1 MKVLWIG
8 LMDLRR
14 MFRVRT
20 NIFFVF
26 VFPMA
31 LILVLG
37 ATFGGSFTPRLGVV
51 STGSG
56 PLGAALLRQLEQ
68 TPHLRVVTVPDP
80 AALLTQVERGN
91 LAAGVIV
98 PPGYDGAVRAG
109 RAVNLRYLARPDQ
122 SSQQLG
128 EAVRGVVARQGA
140 LLGAARF
147 AVAQHAAPGFDAGL
161 AAATR
166 IAPAVPSVSVTQ
178 TTAGTTLFSRTLG
191 QFDEGAWTELLLF
204 LFLTAMTGAVALIE
218 TRRLGVARRM
228 LATPTSP
235 GTVIAGTTFGRVLI
249 ACVQA
254 LVIILGS
261 ALLFNV
267 SWGQPAG
274 VAAVVILFA
283 LVGAGAGI
291 FVGTLFRNE
300 QQAIGISLLLGLG
313 LGALGGCMVPL
324 EVFSPVM
331 RRVAH
336 ITPQAWGNDAFAR
349 LVGHGASIAGILPQL
364 GVLAAYAAVL
374 LTLAAWRLRRV
385 LAG

>member
-1 MKVLWIG
+1 MKAFWIA
-8 LMDLRR
+8 LANLRR

-26 VFPMA
+26 VFPMV

-37 ATFGGSFTPRLGVV
+37 ATFGGSSSPRLGVV
-51 STGSG
+51 SAGSG
-56 PLGAALLRQLEQ
+56 PLGAELLRELEQ
-68 TPHLRVVTVPDP
+68 TPHLRVVTVSDP
-80 AALLTQVERGN
+80 ATLLTQVERGN
-91 LAAGVIV
+91 LASGVII
-98 PPGYDGAVRAG
+98 PRGYDGAVRAG
-109 RAVNLRYLARPDQ
+109 HDATLRYLARPDQ
-122 SSQQLG
+122 SSQRLG
-128 EAVRGVVARQGA
+128 ETVRGAVARQAA

-147 AVAQHAAPGFDAGL
+147 AVAQHAAPDFSTGL

-166 IAPAVPSVSVTQ
+166 LSPEVPAVSVTQ

-204 LFLTAMTGAVALIE
+204 LFLTAMTGSVALIE
-218 TRRLGVARRM
+218 TRRLGLSRRM

-235 GTVIAGTTFGRVLI
+235 ATVITGETLGRVLI
-249 ACVQA
+249 SCVQA

-261 ALLFNV
+261 ALLFGVN
-267 SWGQPAG
+267 WGQPAR

-283 LVGAGAGI
+283 LVAAGAGV

-324 EVFSPVM
+324 EVFSPTM
-331 RRVAH
+331 RHVAH
-336 ITPQAWGNDAFAR
+336 ITPQAWGNDAFAK
-349 LVGHGASIAGILPQL
+349 LVGHGASISGILPQI
-364 GVLAAYAAVL
+364 GILAAYAVVL
-374 LTLAAWRLRRV
+374 LALAAWRLRRV
-385 LAG
+385 LSA

>member
-1 MKVLWIG
+1 MKVLWIA
-8 LMDLRR
+8 LEDLRR

-26 VFPMA
+26 VFPMV

-122 SSQQLG
+122 SSRQLG
-128 EAVRGVVARQGA
+128 EAVRGVVARQAA

-147 AVAQHAAPGFDAGL
+147 AVAQHAVPGFDAGL

-166 IAPAVPSVSVTQ
+166 IAPAVPSVSVTR
-178 TTAGTTLFSRTLG
+178 TTAGPALFSRTLG

-204 LFLTAMTGAVALIE
+204 LFLTALTGAVALIE

-228 LATPTSP
+228 LATPTSA
-235 GTVIAGTTFGRVLI
+235 GTVIAGTTLGRVLI

-261 ALLFNV
+261 ALLFSV

-291 FVGTLFRNE
+291 FAGTLFRNE
-300 QQAIGISLLLGLG
+300 QQAIGVSLLLGLG

-331 RRVAH
+331 RQVAH
-336 ITPQAWGNDAFAR
+336 ITPHAWGNDAFAR
-349 LVGHGASIAGILPQL
+349 LAGHGASVTGILPQL
-364 GVLAAYAAVL
+364 GILAAYAAVL

-385 LAG
+385 LSA

>member
-1 MKVLWIG
+1 MKAVWIA
-8 LMDLRR
+8 LANLRR

-26 VFPMA
+26 VFPMV
-31 LILVLG
+31 LILILG
-37 ATFGGSFTPRLGVV
+37 ATFGGSASPRLGVV
-51 STGSG
+51 TTGSG

-68 TPHLRVVTVPDP
+68 TPHLRVVAVSDP

-91 LAAGVIV
+91 MAAGVII
-98 PPGYDGAVRAG
+98 PDGYDGAVRAG
-109 RAVNLRYLARPDQ
+109 HAVTLRYLARPDQ

-128 EAVRGVVARQGA
+128 ETVRGAVARQAA

-147 AVAQHAAPGFDAGL
+147 AVAQHAVPSFGAGL
-161 AAATR
+161 ARATR
-166 IAPAVPSVSVTQ
+166 ISPAVPAVSVTQ
-178 TTAGTTLFSRTLG
+178 ATAGTALFSRTLG

-204 LFLTAMTGAVALIE
+204 LFLIAMTGSVALIE
-218 TRRLGVARRM
+218 SRRLGVSRRM

-235 GTVIAGTTFGRVLI
+235 ATVIAGETLGRVLI
-249 ACVQA
+249 SCVQA

-261 ALLFNV
+261 ALLFGVN
-267 SWGQPAG
+267 WGAPAG
-274 VAAVVILFA
+274 VAAVVVLFA
-283 LVGAGAGI
+283 LVASGAGI

-300 QQAIGISLLLGLG
+300 QQAIGVSLLLGLG

-336 ITPQAWGNDAFAR
+336 VTPQAWGNDAFAR

-385 LAG
+385 LSS

>member
-1 MKVLWIG
+1 VKAFWIAVAN
-8 LMDLRR
+8 LRR
-14 MFRVRT
+14 MFRART

-26 VFPMA
+26 VFPMV

-37 ATFGGSFTPRLGVV
+37 ATFGGSSSPRLGVV
-51 STGSG
+51 SAGSG
-56 PLGAALLRQLEQ
+56 PLGTALLRDLEQ
-68 TPHLRVVTVPDP
+68 TPQLRVVTVADP
-80 AALLTQVERGN
+80 ATLLTQVERGN
-91 LAAGVIV
+91 LAAGVII
-98 PPGYDGAVRAG
+98 PPGYDGTVRAG
-109 RAVNLRYLARPDQ
+109 HDATLRYLARPDQ

-128 EAVRGVVARQGA
+128 ETVRGAVARQAA

-147 AVAQHAAPGFDAGL
+147 AVAQHAASGFSTGL

-166 IAPAVPSVSVTQ
+166 LSPAVPAVSVTQ
-178 TTAGTTLFSRTLG
+178 TTAGTTLFSKTLG

-204 LFLTAMTGAVALIE
+204 LFLTAMTGSVALIE
-218 TRRLGVARRM
+218 TRRLGLSRRM

-235 GTVIAGTTFGRVLI
+235 ATVITGETLGRVLI
-249 ACVQA
+249 SCVQA

-261 ALLFNV
+261 ALLFGVN
-267 SWGQPAG
+267 WGQPAG

-283 LVGAGAGI
+283 LVAAGAGV

-324 EVFSPVM
+324 EVFSPAM

-336 ITPQAWGNDAFAR
+336 ITPQAWGNDAFAK

-374 LTLAAWRLRRV
+374 LALAAWRLRRV
-385 LAG
+385 LSA

>member
-1 MKVLWIG
+1 
-8 LMDLRR
+8 

-26 VFPMA
+26 VFPMV

-37 ATFGGSFTPRLGVV
+37 ATFGGSFTPRLSVV

-56 PLGAALLRQLEQ
+56 PLGAVLLRQLGQ
-68 TPHLRVVTVPDP
+68 TPHLKVVTVPDS

-109 RAVNLRYLARPDQ
+109 RTVDLRYLARPDQ

-128 EAVRGVVARQGA
+128 EAVRGVVARQAA

-147 AVAQHAAPGFDAGL
+147 AVTRHAAPDFGAGL

-178 TTAGTTLFSRTLG
+178 TTAGTALFSRALG

-235 GTVIAGTTFGRVLI
+235 ATVIVGTTLGRVLI

-261 ALLFNV
+261 ALLFTV
-267 SWGQPAG
+267 SLGQPAG
-274 VAAVVILFA
+274 VAAVVILYA

-300 QQAIGISLLLGLG
+300 QQAIGVSLLLGLG
-313 LGALGGCMVPL
+313 LGALGNCMVPL
-324 EVFSPVM
+324 EVFSPTM

-336 ITPQAWGNDAFAR
+336 LTPQAWGNDAFAR

-364 GVLAAYAAVL
+364 GILAAYAAVL

-385 LAG
+385 LSA